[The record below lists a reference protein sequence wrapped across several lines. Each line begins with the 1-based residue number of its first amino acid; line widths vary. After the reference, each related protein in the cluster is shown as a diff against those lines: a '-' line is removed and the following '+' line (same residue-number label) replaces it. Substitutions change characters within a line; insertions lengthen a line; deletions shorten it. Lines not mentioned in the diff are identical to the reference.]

1 MTDRGCSYLRAHGEA
16 ETRSQPTNHD
26 RPDKQAA
33 GLLLLTSDLKDVRA
47 ADQPPI
53 VHVAEPALHAG
64 GKTTLGEVRFG
75 AHARMPQAPP
85 RSDTHARSGTCCS
98 PCPPSDVAP
107 GCAAAPDE
115 HTAQAYQA
123 RLLLGLRGVTER
135 APLIPLR
142 ARRKEATPRCSGPCD
157 HHSQGCG
164 WPRPS
169 SSTSSSGRNATR
181 AHARS
186 AQL

>member
-1 MTDRGCSYLRAHGEA
+1 MVRLKPDRRQGPGLHVLLRTSSRRACR
-16 ETRSQPTNHD
+16 RS
-26 RPDKQAA
+26 
-33 GLLLLTSDLKDVRA
+33 A
-47 ADQPPI
+47 ADGPRRRACPTCRRQDYSGKSAFAPM
-53 VHVAEPALHAG
+53 PAC
-64 GKTTLGEVRFG
+64 
-75 AHARMPQAPP
+75 
-85 RSDTHARSGTCCS
+85 RSAAVGHARSGATCCS

-181 AHARS
+181 SHARS

>member
-1 MTDRGCSYLRAHGEA
+1 MKGGV
-16 ETRSQPTNHD
+16 
-26 RPDKQAA
+26 A
-33 GLLLLTSDLKDVRA
+33 GLPLLRPHLH
-47 ADQPPI
+47 DQCVFRDRRP
-53 VHVAEPALHAG
+53 E
-64 GKTTLGEVRFG
+64 
-75 AHARMPQAPP
+75 APP
-85 RSDTHARSGTCCS
+85 KIGQQGGGRCSERSGNTFRRSVFRTFRVPCKLSAAVGHAQRGPRRCS

-135 APLIPLR
+135 APLTPLR
-142 ARRKEATPRCSGPCD
+142 ARRKEATPRCSGLCD
-157 HHSQGCG
+157 HRTQGCG

-181 AHARS
+181 SHARS